1 MTDHRLTA
9 EAQAFRHTTRRERLI
24 ERILLVAAGL
34 SATVVVAIFSM
45 LAWFCLPLFTE
56 HRLAAVL
63 SWRWDPIHQH
73 FGILPMLLTSCLLTI
88 LALCIAFP
96 LTLGIC
102 SLLHGT
108 LRNGALRRG
117 LLFLVHF
124 MTGIPTVIYGF
135 VSVFVLVPLL
145 RWMFET
151 GTGFSLLTAGLTLSV
166 LILPTMVLVLHAEL
180 DQAERRYRLTAEALG
195 FSPEQTMRT
204 VLLPASRRALVVTVL
219 LGMGRAVGDTLV
231 SLMVAGNAAQVPHS
245 LFDSVRTLTAHIALV
260 LATDSHGM
268 AYPSIFAAGLF
279 LFLLMSC
286 FQGFLRFW
294 ARHGASSQ

>member
-1 MTDHRLTA
+1 MAIDRRFFPVRDFRNTSGA
-9 EAQAFRHTTRRERLI
+9 EIWI
-24 ERILLVAAGL
+24 ERGLLAAAWL
-34 SATVVVAIFSM
+34 SAAVVLSIFSM

-56 HRLAAVL
+56 HRLGAVL
-63 SWRWDPIHQH
+63 EWRWDPVHQH

-96 LTLGIC
+96 MTVGIC

-108 LRNGALRRG
+108 IRSGMPRRV

-135 VSVFVLVPLL
+135 VAVFVLVPLL
-145 RWMFET
+145 RWVFET
-151 GTGFSLLTAGLTLSV
+151 GTGFSLLAAGLTLSV

-180 DQAERRYRLTAEALG
+180 DQADARYRLTAEALG

-204 VLLPASRRALVVTVL
+204 VLLPACRRALIVTVL

-231 SLMVAGNAAQVPHS
+231 SMMVAGNAAQIPHS

-260 LATDSHGM
+260 LATDSHSM
-268 AYPSIFAAGLF
+268 AYQSVFAAGLF
-279 LFLLMSC
+279 LFLLMAC
-286 FQGFLRFW
+286 LQALLRFW
-294 ARHGASSQ
+294 AGNGSASK

>member
-1 MTDHRLTA
+1 MSDPGLNV
-9 EAQAFRHTTRRERLI
+9 EARTQCHTVRRKLWI
-24 ERILLVAAGL
+24 ERILLAAAGF
-34 SATVVVAIFSM
+34 SAAVVVTIFSM
-45 LAWFCLPLFTE
+45 LLWFCLPLFTE
-56 HRLAAVL
+56 HRLGAVL
-63 SWRWDPIHQH
+63 SWRWDPVHQH

-96 LTLGIC
+96 LTIGIC

-108 LRNGALRRG
+108 LRNGTLRRV

-145 RWMFET
+145 RWVFET
-151 GTGFSLLTAGLTLSV
+151 GTGFSLLAAGLTLSILV
-166 LILPTMVLVLHAEL
+166 LPTMVLVLHAEL
-180 DQAERRYRLTAEALG
+180 DQAEGRYRLTTEALG

-204 VLLPASRRALVVTVL
+204 VLLPACRKALVVTVL

-245 LFDSVRTLTAHIALV
+245 FLDSVRTLTAHIALV
-260 LATDSHGM
+260 LATDSHSM
-268 AYPSIFAAGLF
+268 AYQSVFAAGLF

-286 FQGFLRFW
+286 FQAFLRFW
-294 ARHGASSQ
+294 SKHGSSFR

>member
-1 MTDHRLTA
+1 MTDHRFSA
-9 EAQAFRHTTRRERLI
+9 EAQALRRTARRELWI
-24 ERILLVAAGL
+24 ERILLAAAGL
-34 SATVVVAIFSM
+34 SAAVVVAIFSM
-45 LAWFCLPLFTE
+45 LVWFCLPLFTE
-56 HRLAAVL
+56 HRLGAVL
-63 SWRWDPIHQH
+63 AWRWDPIHQH
-73 FGILPMLLTSCLLTI
+73 FGILPMLITSCMLTI

-96 LTLGIC
+96 LTIGIC

-108 LRNGALRRG
+108 IRNGVLRRM

-145 RWMFET
+145 RWVFET
-151 GTGFSLLTAGLTLSV
+151 GTGFSLMAACLTLSV

-180 DQAERRYRLTAEALG
+180 DQAEARYRLTAEALG
-195 FSPEQTMRT
+195 FSAEQTMRS
-204 VLLPASRRALVVTVL
+204 VLLPACRRALIVTVL

-260 LATDSHGM
+260 LATDSHSM
-268 AYPSIFAAGLF
+268 AYQSVFAAGLF

-286 FQGFLRFW
+286 FQAVLRLL
-294 ARHGASSQ
+294 AKSGASFR